1 MNYDCVFSGRSSE
14 LRLRVPDTY
23 PGGCGKV
30 LRERNGPTRLARM
43 LLQNNLSRPPEEKG
57 LHRRHL
63 QTGNSHFQIIS
74 VKANLQ

>member
-1 MNYDCVFSGRSSE
+1 MNVFSGRAPE
-14 LRLRVPDTY
+14 LRLRLPDPY
-23 PGGCGKV
+23 PGGCGTV